1 MPKQTRFQRMNK
13 KQKAEN
19 EHNMVIAE
27 YVMLKYAAIAD
38 DGLKCYE
45 WLKKNWANNGK
56 PYKRTKNMTGW
67 LRGKINTYI
76 ETVGVLQQEQQQQE
90 QPAEVSLPQVSQPE
104 QPVEVPQV
112 SQPEQPV
119 EVPQVPQPE
128 QPVEV
133 PQVPQ
138 PEQPIEEAAA
148 DLLEELDARV
158 GEIIQMLE
166 NEEDEGIEVGA
177 GVMVTPEYEHLYPEE
192 YDEDFD
198 FDVDFDLGLNIEIN

>member
-1 MPKQTRFQRMNK
+1 MSK

-19 EHNMVIAE
+19 EHNMVLTE
-27 YVMLKYAAIAD
+27 YFMLKYGPIVD
-38 DGLKCYE
+38 DGLKCYA
-45 WLKKNWANNGK
+45 WLKKNWPNNGK

-76 ETVGVLQQEQQQQE
+76 EMVEALQQEPQQE
-90 QPAEVSLPQVSQPE
+90 QPI
-104 QPVEVPQV
+104 EVPQV
-112 SQPEQPV
+112 PQVPQPEQPV

-138 PEQPIEEAAA
+138 PEQPVEAAA
-148 DLLEELDARV
+148 GDLLAELDARV

-166 NEEDEGIEVGA
+166 NEEDEGIEVA
-177 GVMVTPEYEHLYPEE
+177 EGVVCTPEYVHLYPEE

-198 FDVDFDLGLNIEIN
+198 FDVDFDLGLNIEIPHY

>member
-1 MPKQTRFQRMNK
+1 MPKQTRFQRMSK

-19 EHNMVIAE
+19 EHNMVLAE
-27 YVMLKYAAIAD
+27 YVMLKYGPIVD
-38 DGLKCYE
+38 DGLKCYA
-45 WLKKNWANNGK
+45 WLKKNWPNNGK

-76 ETVGVLQQEQQQQE
+76 ETVEALQQEPQQE
-90 QPAEVSLPQVSQPE
+90 QSAEVSLPQPE
-104 QPVEVPQV
+104 QPVEVSLP
-112 SQPEQPV
+112 QPEQPI

-138 PEQPIEEAAA
+138 PEQPVEAVAE
-148 DLLEELDARV
+148 DLLAELDARV
-158 GEIIQMLE
+158 GEIMRMLE
-166 NEEDEGIEVGA
+166 NEEDEGIEVGKGA
-177 GVMVTPEYEHLYPEE
+177 MCTPEYVHLYPEE

-198 FDVDFDLGLNIEIN
+198 FDVDFDLGLNIEIPHY

>member
-1 MPKQTRFQRMNK
+1 MSE

-19 EHNMVIAE
+19 EHNMVLTE
-27 YVMLKYAAIAD
+27 YFMLKYGPIVD
-38 DGLKCYE
+38 DGLKCYA
-45 WLKKNWANNGK
+45 WLKKNWPNNGK

-76 ETVGVLQQEQQQQE
+76 ETVEALQQEPQQE
-90 QPAEVSLPQVSQPE
+90 QPIEVPQVPQVPQPE
-104 QPVEVPQV
+104 QPVEVQ
-112 SQPEQPV
+112 
-119 EVPQVPQPE
+119 QVPQPE

-138 PEQPIEEAAA
+138 PEQSAEVPQVPQPEQPVEAEAE
-148 DLLEELDARV
+148 DLLAELDARV

-166 NEEDEGIEVGA
+166 NEEDEGIEVA
-177 GVMVTPEYEHLYPEE
+177 EGVMCTPEYVHLYPEE

-198 FDVDFDLGLNIEIN
+198 LGLIDTDFDLGLNIEIPHY